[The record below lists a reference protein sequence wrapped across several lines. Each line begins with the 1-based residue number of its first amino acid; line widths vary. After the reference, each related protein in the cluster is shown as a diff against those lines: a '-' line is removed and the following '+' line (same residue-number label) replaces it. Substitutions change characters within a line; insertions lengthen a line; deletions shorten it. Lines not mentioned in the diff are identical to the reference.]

1 MPNGSTDAIVVP
13 GGGLLAGGE
22 LPPWVEN
29 RLERVLETADGD
41 APVILLSAG
50 TVYKPHPVDSG
61 GRPIFESCAA
71 AEWLKRRGLPARRL
85 FVETASYDTI
95 GNAYFLRAIH
105 TDPRGW
111 RRLRVVTSEF
121 HMPRLRAI
129 FTWVFGAPPASR
141 PYELNFESVPDV
153 GLSFE
158 VRAKRA
164 AKEAQS
170 LASTAAV
177 MSRIRTMPEIHEWLF
192 TEHRAY
198 AVACQ
203 GNPPDRLPE
212 GLIETY

>member
-1 MPNGSTDAIVVP
+1 MPDGSTDAIVVP

-29 RLERVLETADGD
+29 RLARVLETADGD
-41 APVILLSAG
+41 VPIILLSAG
-50 TVYKPHPVDSG
+50 TVYKPHPVDAG
-61 GRPIFESCAA
+61 GWPIFESCAA

-95 GNAYFLRAIH
+95 GNAYFLRTIH

-158 VRAKRA
+158 VRAARA
-164 AKEAQS
+164 VKES
-170 LASTAAV
+170 GEPGID
-177 MSRIRTMPEIHEWLF
+177 SRGDVADSHHAGDPRVVV
-192 TEHRAY
+192 HRASRLCGG
-198 AVACQ
+198 ASGEAAGQVA
-203 GNPPDRLPE
+203 GGPD
-212 GLIETY
+212 